1 MNAPIAGSEV
11 KGVRVS
17 FPIYAFTVTASTP
30 SSLEAVAYAL
40 AVDPISPRFPSKIIG
55 IYALID
61 YKQPD
66 GLVGCLVG
74 K

>member
-1 MNAPIAGSEV
+1 MNVPMAGSEV

-30 SSLEAVAYAL
+30 SLLEAVAYAL

-55 IYALID
+55 ITSLID
-61 YKQPD
+61 YKQD
-66 GLVGCLVG
+66 NKILVS